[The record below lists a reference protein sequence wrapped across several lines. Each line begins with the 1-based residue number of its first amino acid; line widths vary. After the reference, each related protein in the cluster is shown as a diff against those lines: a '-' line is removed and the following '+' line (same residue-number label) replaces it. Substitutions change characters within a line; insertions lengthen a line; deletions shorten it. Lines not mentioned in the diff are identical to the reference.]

1 MENPDDLHAILSK
14 QFDALPDAEQE
25 AQAEAATQADTQ
37 GADEPEPGGEE
48 SEVETPE
55 QPEGE
60 QEEGDVL
67 PDGEEQPQGE
77 AEKPAEQEEEPD
89 PVTLAPSSWT
99 AKGKEEFSKLPRSV
113 QEEVHRRESNY
124 HEGLQRLKPQAHF
137 GQVMQRVL
145 EPFQQTLTQL
155 QQQGIDAPTALQK
168 LLHADHKL
176 RYSRAEEKAA
186 FLAEIAHDY
195 GIDMGQVA
203 TQPAPNPE
211 VMAMRRQMEQ
221 IQMQRQQE
229 LQAQQQNDQTRV
241 MSEIE
246 KFAADPKNEH
256 FNAVR
261 DQMANLLQSGQAQ
274 TLEDAYEK
282 AIWTQPEIRQSLL
295 ERQTK
300 EAQQKALQTAQRNRT
315 KAAAVSPRGNRVAKA
330 GRPAGKD
337 DLRGLLEDLIPH

>member
-14 QFDALPDAEQE
+14 QFDAMPEAEAE
-25 AQAEAATQADTQ
+25 AQAEAE
-37 GADEPEPGGEE
+37 GAQDAEEPELIEDDAPEASDDDGLAP
-48 SEVETPE
+48 ET
-55 QPEGE
+55 
-60 QEEGDVL
+60 
-67 PDGEEQPQGE
+67 DGEAVAQAVEPELE
-77 AEKPAEQEEEPD
+77 AKEAD

-99 AKGKEEFSKLPRSV
+99 AKGKEEFAALPRSI

-155 QQQGIDAPTALQK
+155 QQQGIDAPSALQK
-168 LLHADHKL
+168 LLHADHRL

-203 TQPAPNPE
+203 NQPAPNPE

-221 IQMQRQQE
+221 IQSQRQQE
-229 LQAQQQNDQTRV
+229 LHAQQQNDQTRV

-256 FNAVR
+256 FTAVR

-274 TLEDAYEK
+274 TLDEAYDK

-300 EAQQKALQTAQRNRT
+300 EAQQKALSAAQRNRT
-315 KAAAVSPRGNRVAKA
+315 KSAAVSVKGNRVAKA